1 MEKGNES
8 MNVRILLVSL
18 VLAAGS
24 LASAQTPKTN
34 AGQTNRKITVRF
46 DRSYRDPVIGAAL
59 DKARAIAAE
68 GDELLDKGNPK
79 AALAKYRE
87 ARKIT
92 TAGGLGLRGTADALY
107 ALGDSEGAASA
118 LRELLYPKPDQ
129 HWSTSDSTDPVMLMQ
144 FALLLT
150 ELGETKEAMQ
160 SYNQALKYADP
171 TLLKP
176 YLTDFGTGGVQPGK
190 FEASARLVL
199 AAHHSNMGNQDEA
212 IRQYQRAL
220 KAYPAGARTRYLLA
234 VELRNAGRL
243 KEAKPHF
250 LALSKSTD
258 KEMAYESKRYLSG
271 MLQVK

>member
-1 MEKGNES
+1 MTIF
-8 MNVRILLVSL
+8 VVPLVISG
-18 VLAAGS
+18 VM
-24 LASAQTPKTN
+24 AQTTIERKGP
-34 AGQTNRKITVRF
+34 KITVRMK
-46 DRSYRDPVIGAAL
+46 DTRRDPVIGAAL
-59 DKARAIAAE
+59 DRARAISAQ
-68 GDELLDKGNPK
+68 GDTLLDQGNPK
-79 AALAKYRE
+79 AALAKFRE
-87 ARKIT
+87 ARAIT

-129 HWSTSDSTDPVMLMQ
+129 HWSTSDSTDPVVLMQ

-150 ELGETKEAMQ
+150 ELGESKEAMQ
-160 SYNQALKYADP
+160 SYNQALKYAHP

-176 YLTDFGTGGVQPGK
+176 YLTDFGTGGVSPGK

-199 AAHHSNMGNQDEA
+199 AEYHTNLGNHDAA
-212 IRQYQRAL
+212 IAQLQRAV
-220 KAYPAGARTRYLLA
+220 KAYPAGTRTRYLLA